1 MTSIRNLRSFAV
13 SSSRLLTELERKKAF
28 VQLRV
33 GKPMSWKQESD
44 RDAISKT
51 FEFNNFSD
59 AWAFMTRVALDAEKM
74 DHHPEWFNVY
84 NKVDVLLTTHDCQGL
99 SQKDINLAM
108 KMDEFYQKIL
118 PTNSTC

>member
-118 PTNSTC
+118 PTNSTS